1 MVRLLVEWVL
11 ERLNR
16 WTFLINGKRIDGWMF
31 GSRTGCITFVLHYS
45 MLPYCL

>member
-16 WTFLINGKRIDGWMF
+16 WTFLLMVK
-31 GSRTGCITFVLHYS
+31 GCLDLGLDV
-45 MLPYCL
+45 